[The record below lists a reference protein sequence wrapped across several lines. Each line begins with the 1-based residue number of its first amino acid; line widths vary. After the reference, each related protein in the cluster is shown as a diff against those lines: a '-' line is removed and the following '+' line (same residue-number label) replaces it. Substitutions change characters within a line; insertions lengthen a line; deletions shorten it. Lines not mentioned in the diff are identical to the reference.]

1 MKLLPI
7 YPRGLGTRGVESLG
21 SYILR
26 CAVAHRVS
34 SNRLSAA
41 LLSPSGITQLNSPTP
56 RTNTEGAAR
65 PLSHNAILSS
75 PNNLALRLA
84 HSLDE
89 VYETNAFSSLGLLKL
104 YPHFL
109 GFQGLFRWGFQWCP
123 VCWEQDVDS
132 GQSPYFRYVWSF
144 KGYKACGEHQCSL
157 IDACPNCGKEITHAL
172 RSLLTECSECG
183 GTLMGQEITRRR
195 NAGAYYYRDLVEVV
209 EFIQQNPD
217 WYLAPGSVRSLCPK
231 YLLSQVMDYGQ
242 RWTAEQLLATYQR
255 NPTFTTL
262 RRVSW
267 FFRIDLW
274 RLVSGRNKQLPL
286 LKLDGECGRFPPGLG
301 SRTKTSP
308 PGNDEIMRGLRKLMY
323 ANADSPK
330 PAKFYAQS
338 LGMSSDGFHY
348 RYPDLY
354 KRIVEYFEYHRHAER
369 VRLRML
375 VDTVLELMKNEGS
388 LDRGVKKVCRELMED
403 WGFPK
408 NVSREKIKEFRD
420 AV

>member
-7 YPRGLGTRGVESLG
+7 YPRGLGTGGVESLG
-21 SYILR
+21 SYVLR
-26 CAVAHRVS
+26 CGIAHRLGS
-34 SNRLSAA
+34 SKLTAA
-41 LLSPSGITQLNSPTP
+41 LLSPSGISHLNSPAS
-56 RTNTEGAAR
+56 RCNSECAAR
-65 PLSHNAILSS
+65 PLPNRSTLAS
-75 PNNLALRLA
+75 PNNLAVRIA
-84 HSLDE
+84 RALDA

-109 GFQGLFRWGFQWCP
+109 GFKGIFRMGFQWCP

-132 GQSPYFRYVWSF
+132 GQAPYFRYVWSF
-144 KGYKACGEHQCSL
+144 KGYEACEKHQCSL
-157 IDACPNCGKEITHAL
+157 IDACPSCGKEITHAL
-172 RSLLTECSECG
+172 KNVLTECSKCG
-183 GTLMGQEITRRR
+183 AELVGEAITRRR
-195 NAGAYYYRDLVEVV
+195 NAGVVYYRDLVEVV
-209 EFIQQNPD
+209 EYIQQNPE
-217 WYLAPGSVRSLCPK
+217 WRLSGGSVRRLCPK
-231 YLLSQVMDYGQ
+231 YLLSEVMEYGQ
-242 RWTAEQLLATYQR
+242 RWTAEQLLDTYQKK
-255 NPTFTTL
+255 PTFTML

-274 RLVSGRNKQLPL
+274 RLISGRDKQLPL
-286 LKLDGECGRFPPGLG
+286 LKLDGECERFPPGID

-323 ANADSPK
+323 ANADSPR

-375 VDTVLELMKNEGS
+375 VDTVLELMKSEGS

-408 NVSREKIKEFRD
+408 NVTREKIKEFRD
-420 AV
+420 AM